1 MKILFGFFIFCIVLF
16 IYLHIQFHLKTSND
30 LEVYEIDDASKDKLE
45 ELCDVRQP
53 VIFDFD
59 CDKIIQTTNKNFLT
73 ENYQAFEIKVRNIN
87 DVDYNSEIYMPLP
100 LHASVK
106 LFNEDKNGS
115 LYCIFLTTPVSCKK
129 SPLFSE

>member
-1 MKILFGFFIFCIVLF
+1 MKILFGFFIFCLVLF

-59 CDKIIQTTNKNFLT
+59 CDKIIQTTNKNFFRKIL
-73 ENYQAFEIKVRNIN
+73 ARPII
-87 DVDYNSEIYMPLP
+87 S
-100 LHASVK
+100 
-106 LFNEDKNGS
+106 
-115 LYCIFLTTPVSCKK
+115 
-129 SPLFSE
+129 